1 MFPSTIAARSA
12 APRVLIYARP
22 AIKRAGFRAPQPAR
36 RFQSTH
42 ANADASASPLAA
54 GLAGGIVALS
64 GGYAW
69 YHISGVKKVVETA
82 KSTIETFETAKDKV
96 VTATPSPT
104 AALGFVR
111 STISSY
117 AAFLPKG
124 TKETLDSAFESLDQ
138 LSSGPH
144 AKEAEK
150 ILADTYAELK
160 KIFQEGGFDASTAE
174 KVQHVVED
182 KSKALRRL
190 MGDVGQEILDKNPK
204 LAETLKSTGDS
215 AALQELKKFASDVG
229 PEANEIIQDT
239 YKELNDLLKNGSVT
253 DPTTLYKATSIIHE
267 KTQAVKELSS
277 KAAERAWDDASAAL
291 KKEGGV
297 LDKLPSEV
305 KTALEDNMDG
315 LRRVALSGGSVGGV
329 YEIFKMIRKYATSN
343 DKDASSKLKEYI
355 TQKVGEGKDTAQS
368 MANMSEES
376 WGRAVEMVEK
386 YVKSM
391 PGGEKALSAAPPMK
405 ELYKLA
411 QQKSPEAR
419 KLMEDTLKDLSDVLN
434 KRLEQ
439 AKELAG
445 ETKEEGKKAA
455 KK

>member
-1 MFPSTIAARSA
+1 MFAARTA
-12 APRVLIYARP
+12 APRVLVYARP
-22 AIKRAGFRAPQPAR
+22 AVKRAGFRAPNAR
-36 RFQSTH
+36 RFQSTQH
-42 ANADASASPLAA
+42 TTADSTASPLAA
-54 GLAGGIVALS
+54 GFAGGLVALS

-69 YHISGVKKVVETA
+69 YHISGAKKVVETA
-82 KSTIETFETAKDKV
+82 RITIETLESAKEKV

-117 AAFLPKG
+117 AAFLPAG
-124 TKETLDSAFESLDQ
+124 TKETLDSAFDSLDQ
-138 LSSGPH
+138 LSAGPH

-150 ILADTYAELK
+150 ILSDTYAELR
-160 KIFQEGGFDASTAE
+160 KIFQEGGFDAGTAE

-182 KSKALRRL
+182 KAKALRRL
-190 MGDVGQEILDKNPK
+190 MGDLGQDILDKNPK

-229 PEANEIIQDT
+229 PEANDIIQDT

-253 DPTTLYKATSIIHE
+253 DPSTLYKATSIIHE
-267 KTQAVKELSS
+267 KTQAVKELSK
-277 KAAERAWDDASAAL
+277 KAAERAWDDASSAL

-305 KTALEDNMDG
+305 RTALEDNMDD
-315 LRRVALSGGSVGGV
+315 LRKVALSGGSVGGV

-343 DKDASSKLKEYI
+343 DSGKSLTEYI
-355 TQKVGEGKDTAQS
+355 QKKVADGKESAQ
-368 MANMSEES
+368 NLPGMSEES

-391 PGGEKALSAAPPMK
+391 PGGEKALASAPPMK

-419 KLMEDTLKDLSDVLN
+419 KLMEDTLKDLSEVLN